1 MFERR
6 NSIKKAE
13 AEQRAGSAEPSIAE
27 SRAARKKLQ
36 SPASLHLFS
45 NGNYFHRVLSSELN
59 INPKIIIEIFSQLTF
74 FMNKSDEKLCWLRY
88 LLYLCNVRK
97 R

>member
-45 NGNYFHRVLSSELN
+45 NGNNFHRTPLPELN

-74 FMNKSDEKLCWLRY
+74 FMNNMIYNYIILRY
-88 LLYLCNVRK
+88 LLYL
-97 R
+97 